1 MLYLVPEN
9 SRRRISLV
17 PPLSLF
23 LFHSLTPLPPS
34 QQNETNSVSRTR
46 KSDTANIKSA
56 QVPTLKDTSVHTV
69 TSCLSEL
76 NGPSERRAWVLER
89 WTQLLRIWEV
99 PGSILGP
106 ETVCSDSSVH
116 TRRTVWSHLFGTCVA
131 LSFRP

>member
-76 NGPSERRAWVLER
+76 NGPSERRA
-89 WTQLLRIWEV
+89 
-99 PGSILGP
+99 
-106 ETVCSDSSVH
+106 
-116 TRRTVWSHLFGTCVA
+116 
-131 LSFRP
+131 